1 MNIVE
6 IIEKKKLNK
15 KLSRDEID
23 FFVSKSVSGEIA
35 DYQISALLMAIRLNG
50 MDEEETFFL
59 TDAMK
64 NSGDQILLEGVHG
77 IKIDKHST
85 GGVGDS
91 TTFIVAPIVAAL
103 DFKVAKISG
112 RGLGFTGG
120 TLDKLESFDSLE
132 VGLSPKRFQE
142 QVNKIGLAVSGQ
154 SADICPADKIFYALR
169 DVTSTVDSIPLIAS
183 SIMSKK
189 LAVATDILVL
199 DVKVGDGSL
208 LNDYKK
214 TKELAALM
222 VKMGKMAGKKVAAIL
237 SSMDEPLDDYI
248 GNSLEIEGALS
259 VLKGE
264 KNNLYTV
271 AKELA
276 VEILMLS
283 EKYDKK
289 QAEKA
294 VEEVISNGTAL
305 KKFED
310 MLKMQGAKNLDVKK
324 AKYYA
329 VPVLS
334 KNEGYISKIN
344 TRELGLLVMRMGG
357 GRLKKDDKIDATV
370 GIKILKRTGD
380 SVRIGEAVLL
390 AYANTKEQLETAKQ
404 ALNLFEFSK
413 DKKDKIKLIYETI
426 R

>member
-6 IIEKKKLNK
+6 IIEKKKLKN
-15 KLSRDEID
+15 KLSREEID

-35 DYQISALLMAIRLNG
+35 DYQISALLMAIRLMG
-50 MDEEETFFL
+50 MDEDETFFL

-64 NSGDQILLEGVHG
+64 NSGAEISLESVHG
-77 IKIDKHST
+77 VKVDKHST

-91 TTFIVAPIVAAL
+91 TTFVVAPIVAAL
-103 DFKVAKISG
+103 GFKVAKISG

-120 TLDKLESFDSLE
+120 TLDKLESFDSLD

-208 LNDYKK
+208 LIDYEK
-214 TKELAALM
+214 TKQLAALM

-259 VLKGE
+259 V
-264 KNNLYTV
+264 
-271 AKELA
+271 
-276 VEILMLS
+276 
-283 EKYDKK
+283 
-289 QAEKA
+289 
-294 VEEVISNGTAL
+294 
-305 KKFED
+305 
-310 MLKMQGAKNLDVKK
+310 
-324 AKYYA
+324 
-329 VPVLS
+329 
-334 KNEGYISKIN
+334 
-344 TRELGLLVMRMGG
+344 
-357 GRLKKDDKIDATV
+357 
-370 GIKILKRTGD
+370 
-380 SVRIGEAVLL
+380 
-390 AYANTKEQLETAKQ
+390 
-404 ALNLFEFSK
+404 
-413 DKKDKIKLIYETI
+413 
-426 R
+426 